1 MRSSRALT
9 PTEVTQLERRG
20 NIATDWD
27 LVKVTEQGFSAL
39 NIRNTYFRGR
49 AYLGANLEIIGATI
63 SGYEILDN
71 SVIINS
77 TLEAVDNVIH
87 ILNESGN
94 RLIYCT
100 PGLTPQIAYMEA
112 FHTYKP
118 GLQDGFSKLQ
128 SADDFCTVDK
138 NVTIKNGCTIHN
150 SYIGHDTTLEG
161 FTADN
166 CFIADNCH
174 LAFGEGVSA
183 FCGPMTVSHH
193 KSTLLIAGLYSFYNA
208 GSNTNASNHNYRL
221 GPIHQAIYGR
231 GVKSG
236 SGSYILQ
243 PAHIGDF
250 TMVVGKHY
258 NHPDT
263 SKLPFSYLVEKDDS
277 SFIFPAQCFKSIGMW
292 RDLAKWPTR
301 YKLANDAI
309 VPDFSIHR
317 PTYINRL
324 FQAANILEDL
334 LNKAKGDV
342 VSYEGC
348 RIQKIM
354 IKPAIETYRNMAQ
367 ALLMVRYAMKRK
379 ECNGFVGVE
388 GDCQNWKWIDLCGS
402 WFNKKVID
410 TVEKNIADGKYSSLD
425 KITDELFF
433 LQQTKQHNI
442 VKAIVSMM
450 HTYLNIDDLTDTQ
463 KINAEIAKAKSTL
476 EALLDT
482 LLFDAKRESNGR
494 MSVGYGLDGDEGD
507 CQADFSFIHPSL
519 DADTEAAVKVIR
531 TYIEALS

>member
-27 LVKVTEQGFSAL
+27 LVRVTEKGFSAL

-49 AYLGANLEIIGATI
+49 AYLGADLEIVGATI

-71 SVIINS
+71 TAVINS
-77 TLEAVDNVIH
+77 TLEAEGNQIH
-87 ILNESGN
+87 VLNEAGN
-94 RLIYCT
+94 RIIYCT

-112 FHTYKP
+112 FHTYKS
-118 GLQDGFSKLQ
+118 GLQEGFKKLQ
-128 SADDFCTVDK
+128 TEEDLCTIEK
-138 NVTIKNGCTIHN
+138 NVVIKTGCTIRN
-150 SYIGHDTTLEG
+150 TYVGHHTVLEG

-174 LAFGEGVSA
+174 LSNGEGVSA

-208 GSNTNASNHNYRL
+208 GSNTNSSNHNYRL
-221 GPIHQAIYGR
+221 GPIHQAIYNR
-231 GVKSG
+231 GVKTG
-236 SGSYILQ
+236 SGSYVLQ

-250 TMVVGKHY
+250 SMVVGKHY
-258 NHPDT
+258 NHPNT
-263 SKLPFSYLVEKDDS
+263 SKLPFSYIVEKEGVS
-277 SFIFPAQCFKSIGMW
+277 VIFPAQNFKAIGMW
-292 RDLAKWPTR
+292 RDLAKWPSR

-317 PTYINRL
+317 PTYINKL
-324 FQAANILEDL
+324 FQAASILEQL
-334 LNKAKGDV
+334 LENAKGDV
-342 VSYEGC
+342 VTYEGC

-354 IKPAIETYRNMAQ
+354 LQPAIDTYKSMAQ
-367 ALLMVRYAMKRK
+367 ALLMARYAMKRK
-379 ECNGFVGVE
+379 ECNAFIGVE
-388 GDCQNWKWIDLCGS
+388 GDCENWKWIDLCGS
-402 WFNKKVID
+402 WFNKRVID
-410 TVEKNIADGKYSSLD
+410 TVEKNIADGKYHNLD

-450 HTYLNIDDLTDTQ
+450 HTYLNIDDLSDTE
-463 KINAEIAKAKSTL
+463 KVDVEIAKAKKTF
-476 EALLDT
+476 EQLLDI

-494 MSVGYGLDGDEGD
+494 MTVGYGLDGDEND
-507 CQADFSFIHPSL
+507 CQADFDFVHSSL
-519 DADTEAAVKVIR
+519 DEDTEAAVKVIR
-531 TYIEALS
+531 TYIETLS